1 MEYRELLT
9 VALDF
14 ATAIL
19 LGALVG
25 IEREKR
31 KSEEDDTHHIAG
43 LRTFILLALFGA
55 AAGFLSRSLAAP
67 WIFAVSL
74 LIVGTFVAAGY
85 YVTSRTS
92 QNGKGLTTEIA
103 AVIVFLLGAMVMY
116 GYEPL
121 AIGLGVVTAAVL
133 AYKQPLHGFVEKLGW
148 DDVYAGMRLLIATFI
163 ALPLLPNEPIDPW
176 GALNPYKL
184 WLLVILISSLSLV
197 GYVLTR
203 LLGASRGVALTG
215 LVGGLASS
223 TAVTLSFAK
232 EGRETPQNANALACG
247 ILLAWAVMFV
257 RVLVLVAV
265 VNRPLLAPLL
275 VPFLAMAVTVGA
287 FAAFYYYRDGS
298 ANAYRGSRGKEPLQP
313 DRCGEIRCAVR
324 RDPAR
329 GQDRAGDPAAE
340 RTLRGRGPL
349 RPRRCRC
356 HHAVD
361 GGACPERANPYC
373 SHRHHHRGAFQHF
386 GEMRDGRGPGR
397 ARTRQAD
404 PDRHRRHAARRPR
417 SRVPR
422 VRTAA
427 LHQSLASRGYA
438 KATAA
443 ATPSSATAA
452 GTSQS
457 A

>member
-31 KSEEDDTHHIAG
+31 KAEEEDTHHIAG

-55 AAGFLSRSLAAP
+55 GAGFLSRSLSAP
-67 WIFAVSL
+67 WIFGIAL
-74 LIVGTFVAAGY
+74 LVVGAFVVAGY
-85 YVTSRTS
+85 YITSKTS

-103 AVIVFLLGAMVMY
+103 AVIVFLLAATVMY

-148 DDVYAGMRLLIATFI
+148 DDVFAGMRLLIATFI

-176 GALNPYKL
+176 GALNPYSL

-203 LLGASRGVALTG
+203 ALGPSRGVALTG

-232 EGRETPQNANALACG
+232 QGRDNPQMANALACG

-265 VNRPLLAPLL
+265 VNRTLLTPLL
-275 VPFLAMAVTVGA
+275 VPFVAMAVVVAGFAAWLYYSDGSARGEARGTVEVRNPFSLTA
-287 FAAFYYYRDGS
+287 AAKFAAFF
-298 ANAYRGSRGKEPLQP
+298 
-313 DRCGEIRCAVR
+313 AVV
-324 RDPAR
+324 
-329 GQDRAGDPAAE
+329 
-340 RTLRGRGPL
+340 LL
-349 RPRRCRC
+349 
-356 HHAVD
+356 AVKIVQETMPPS
-361 GGACPERANPYC
+361 GLYA
-373 SHRHHHRGAFQHF
+373 
-386 GEMRDGRGPGR
+386 
-397 ARTRQAD
+397 
-404 PDRHRRHAARRPR
+404 
-417 SRVPR
+417 V
-422 VRTAA
+422 AA
-427 LHQSLASRGYA
+427 LSGMADVDAITLSMAELAKTGEAQVAVLSIVIAALSNTLVKCGMVVVFAGLALGRPILI
-438 KATAA
+438 ATAA
-443 ATPSSATAA
+443 TLLAGLAAAFLPAFFSS
-452 GTSQS
+452 
-457 A
+457 